1 MPSPY
6 STQRSELCCHD
17 SFRVGC
23 FSCKQDDIG
32 EACAELEIE
41 IAMTN
46 EYLCALPPS
55 ISQAPTEEERQKLEK
70 EEGKVKARH
79 DSLLD
84 CLSSFRKMMDKVA
97 GDVRDI
103 CAKTEPHMLAGAFE
117 KDAAARELEMDDEFR
132 KMFGRDPPKS
142 IAADP
147 ELEREIESS
156 ASTFKG
162 LDLTN
167 IPATPDVLLGS
178 PAGLELMLRA
188 GKNPMLA
195 MGPNPGPAVM
205 SYGRALAM
213 FGPPESHTESTPKT
227 EREYRERGTLNPPTV
242 AILSEEEQ
250 LALFTEDKC
259 LNYTEMLVSEYS
271 RRVKAKK
278 NVIKAE
284 ITDSYDKEES
294 STGGWP
300 DVEGHDWAGLTNW
313 IHRCMERDDKF
324 FEVTLPSWKKQ
335 REDQSATMIERLSKW
350 NLSDAVAAGF
360 DDGSSR
366 YGNPRKYWPYS
377 KSLGEMEAEKALKH
391 E

>member
-6 STQRSELCCHD
+6 STKRSELCRHD
-17 SFRVGC
+17 SWRVGC
-23 FSCKQDDIG
+23 VSCKQDDIG
-32 EACAELEIE
+32 EACAELEVE

-46 EYLCALPPS
+46 EDLCALPPS

-70 EEGKVKARH
+70 EEEKVKARH
-79 DSLLD
+79 HSLLD
-84 CLSSFRKMMDKVA
+84 SLSGLRTMMDKVA
-97 GDVRDI
+97 ADVRAI
-103 CAKTEPHMLAGAFE
+103 CAKTEPHMLAEVFE
-117 KDAAARELEMDDEFR
+117 KDAAARELEMDDKFR

-167 IPATPDVLLGS
+167 IPATPDILLDS
-178 PAGLELMLRA
+178 PAGLEIVLRK

-195 MGPNPGPAVM
+195 MGPNPGPAIM

-227 EREYRERGTLNPPTV
+227 EREYRERDTLNPPTV

-259 LNYTEMLVSEYS
+259 LNYTEMLVSEYT
-271 RRVKAKK
+271 RRVKSKK
-278 NVIKAE
+278 SVSKAE
-284 ITDSYDKEES
+284 ITDSHDKEES

-335 REDQSATMIERLSKW
+335 REDRRAMMIEGMSKW
-350 NLSDAVAAGF
+350 NLSNAFTADP
-360 DDGSSR
+360 ST
-366 YGNPRKYWPYS
+366 YGDPRKYWSHS
-377 KSLGEMEAEKALKH
+377 KSLSEMEAEEALKH